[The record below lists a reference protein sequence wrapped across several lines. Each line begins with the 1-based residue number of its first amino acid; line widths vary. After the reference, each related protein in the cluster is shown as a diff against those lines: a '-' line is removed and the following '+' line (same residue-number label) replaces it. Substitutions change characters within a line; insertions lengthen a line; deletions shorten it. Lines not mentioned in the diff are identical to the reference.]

1 MDKKAIVHI
10 MTKSRMKSDV
20 FTSDIDAIEEISEKY
35 WVKNVIFYKWEPIE
49 YADLITKLEK
59 FGIFVYNY
67 QNKED
72 LKEQVVNFSK
82 EYEVVFVTTAIEL
95 LINTVNEVKEA
106 LWRPLSEDPDI
117 FRNKFLQRELI
128 QDHNPD
134 LWIKFMKWTPE
145 DLNIE
150 EIENHVWYPFI
161 IKPVDWVQSS
171 WVAKIRNR
179 SDYNN
184 YMKTYNDFHDRLKS
198 RWVDN
203 KDLIVEEFIDGTLY
217 SIDYYVN
224 DNWDTTISKPVKVRL
239 WIDVKVND
247 YCNIARISSEKT
259 ESEFKWKRLKT
270 FVNSTIKATGIK
282 NTFVHHE
289 FKINSKWELKTIELN
304 GRLGWWRL
312 ELIKRAYDFNMYEM
326 VCNPDIKIWKLKESN
341 IVVNIYSTKRWMLRA
356 YNEELLEKIE
366 KRDSVYKI
374 EKYDGFLWKETWLTK
389 DWFIKVWAI
398 RMANKDYDELAKDFR
413 YIKNKYKDLLIID
426 EFDENHNIKEKWI
439 FSKIREYINR

>member
-224 DNWDTTISKPVKVRL
+224 DNWETTISKPVKVRL

>member
-374 EKYDGFLWKETWLTK
+374 EKYDWFLWKETWLTK